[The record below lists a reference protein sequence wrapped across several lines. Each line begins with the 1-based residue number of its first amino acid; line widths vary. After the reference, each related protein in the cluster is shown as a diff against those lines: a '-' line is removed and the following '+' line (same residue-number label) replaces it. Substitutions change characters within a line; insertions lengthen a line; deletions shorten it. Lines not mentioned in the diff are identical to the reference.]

1 MIIPLKIINKGC
13 IAVFVSFLLNA
24 NSTLSQNTA
33 TTDFDYI
40 HYLIKNNQSRDA
52 IFFLNQTDSL
62 KSTKIV
68 TDSLNYYYG
77 LAYYELKNPDSASIY
92 FKKISQLAAVKTKSN
107 FFESLNLMY
116 TSNYSAAKMPL
127 FSLAVDSSSHLQQQK
142 ELQLCGIYLLE
153 GSNKSADSISNLFS
167 LSNHIFSEEQKALKA
182 VLFKTQHTKKKS
194 PFVAALLS
202 TAVPGLGKY
211 YAGRKGQAFASFFST
226 LGMALIATENLYRG
240 GIKSPQF
247 IITSSIF
254 SIFYIGN
261 IVGSAY
267 SVKMIK
273 KQQALLL
280 DNEIKSAVHKPFR
293 RIFY

>member
-1 MIIPLKIINKGC
+1 MIIPLKLINKGC
-13 IAVFVSFLLNA
+13 IALLISFIL
-24 NSTLSQNTA
+24 STHYVYSQNTVA
-33 TTDFDYI
+33 TDFEYI
-40 HYLIKNNQSRDA
+40 NYLIKNNQSRDA

-62 KSTKIV
+62 KNTKSV
-68 TDSLNYYYG
+68 NDSLNYYYG
-77 LAYYELKNPDSASIY
+77 IAYYELKNPDSAAIC
-92 FKKISQLAAVKTKSN
+92 FKKISQTATIKTQSN
-107 FFESLNLMY
+107 FFESINLIY
-116 TSNYSAAKMPL
+116 TGNYRAAKEPL
-127 FSLAVDSSSHLQQQK
+127 FRLVVDSSSNFQQQK

-153 GSNKSADSISNLFS
+153 KNYKPADSLCNLFS
-167 LSNHIFSEEQKALKA
+167 LSNHLFSEEQKALKA

-194 PFVAALLS
+194 PFVAGLLS

-254 SIFYIGN
+254 SIFYLGN

-267 SVKMIK
+267 SVKMAK
-273 KQQALLL
+273 KQQVLLM